1 MQIPCAVPVMT
12 LRSATLFPQALLP
25 LPIIEPRY
33 RRMLADALRADRM
46 LAIAM
51 QRPDRARETPCAV
64 AGLGL
69 IRVSVDHP
77 DGTSHLVLQGLARVE
92 LGKKVQQRPYPVH
105 TIRPLRSARSES
117 VATEA
122 LVAKVHE
129 LVDERIALGG
139 LPLPFTGAKNS
150 PKSKPPGLAGPQS
163 VSAND
168 ILKYLHGV
176 PDADQLADRIS
187 CALLPGAEER
197 QAILETVELE
207 PRLRRLIHFLMVE
220 IGQVRKNAAHD

>member
-1 MQIPCAVPVMT
+1 MEIPRTVPVMT

-25 LPIIEPRY
+25 LHIFEPRY

-46 LAIAM
+46 LSIAM

-77 DGTSHLVLQGLARVE
+77 DGTSHLILQGLTRVE
-92 LGKKVQQRPYPVH
+92 LGEKVQQRPYRIH

-129 LVDERIALGG
+129 LVEERIALGG
-139 LPLPFTGAKNS
+139 LPFPFPGAQKS
-150 PKSKPPGLAGPQS
+150 PKSKPSS
-163 VSAND
+163 VSAKD
-168 ILKYLHGV
+168 ILKHLRGV
-176 PDADQLADRIS
+176 PDPDQLADLIS

-207 PRLRRLIHFLMVE
+207 PRLRRLIRFLMVE
-220 IGQVRKNAAHD
+220 IDQLRKNAPHD

>member
-1 MQIPCAVPVMT
+1 MEIPRTVPVMT

-25 LPIIEPRY
+25 LHIFEPRY

-46 LAIAM
+46 LSIAM
-51 QRPDRARETPCAV
+51 QRPDRSRETPCAV

-69 IRVSVDHP
+69 IRVSVDHA
-77 DGTSHLVLQGLARVE
+77 DGTSHLILQGLTRVE
-92 LGKKVQQRPYPVH
+92 LGEKVQQRPYRIH
-105 TIRPLRSARSES
+105 SIRPLRSARSES

-129 LVDERIALGG
+129 LVEERIGLGG
-139 LPLPFTGAKNS
+139 LPFPFPGQKS
-150 PKSKPPGLAGPQS
+150 PKSKHSGLATPPS

-168 ILKYLHGV
+168 ILKYLRGV
-176 PDADQLADRIS
+176 PDADQLADLIS

-197 QAILETVELE
+197 QAILETVDLE
-207 PRLRRLIHFLMVE
+207 PRLRRLIRFLMAE
-220 IGQVRKNAAHD
+220 IDQHRKNPALD

>member
-1 MQIPCAVPVMT
+1 MEIPRTVPVMT

-25 LPIIEPRY
+25 LHIFEPRY

-46 LAIAM
+46 LSIAM

-69 IRVSVDHP
+69 IRVSVDHA
-77 DGTSHLVLQGLARVE
+77 DGTSHLILQGLTRVE
-92 LGKKVQQRPYPVH
+92 LGEKVQQRPYRIH
-105 TIRPLRSARSES
+105 TIRPLLSARSES
-117 VATEA
+117 AATEA

-129 LVDERIALGG
+129 LVEERMALGG
-139 LPLPFTGAKNS
+139 LPFPFPGAKKS
-150 PKSKPPGLAGPQS
+150 PKSKHPGLAAPPS

-168 ILKYLHGV
+168 ILKYLRGV
-176 PDADQLADRIS
+176 PDPDQLADLIS

-207 PRLRRLIHFLMVE
+207 PRLRRLIRFLMVE
-220 IGQVRKNAAHD
+220 IDQHRKNAPHD